1 MDLVSVQFLDEPV
14 DFLYLL
20 LGIIDAL
27 HQHDLQ
33 IDSSRKLAAKI
44 WNVPVENIDP
54 KPSYHTVEMFR
65 ALDRGD
71 IRFMWIQIT
80 NPMVTM
86 PNLNRY
92 RNGAKKDDRFV
103 VRTELPGVK
112 EEDVHV
118 NIEGNILTFTGE
130 RKSEEEISK
139 EHYHRTE
146 RYYGSFCRS
155 FAIPDSVDRDK
166 IKATF
171 KSGMMKLDLPK
182 KEEVKP
188 KEIKIEVE
196 K

>member
-1 MDLVSVQFLDEPV
+1 MRLVKYSPLKDLWDLEERVNRTFRDMVPRHLFHEEEFTGGWEPLV
-14 DFLYLL
+14 DVYETDK
-20 LGIIDAL
+20 G
-27 HQHDLQ
+27 
-33 IDSSRKLAAKI
+33 
-44 WNVPVENIDP
+44 
-54 KPSYHTVEMFR
+54 
-65 ALDRGD
+65 
-71 IRFMWIQIT
+71 
-80 NPMVTM
+80 
-86 PNLNRY
+86 
-92 RNGAKKDDRFV
+92 FV
-103 VRTELPGVK
+103 LKAELPGMK

-130 RKSEEEISK
+130 RKREEEITK

-155 FAIPDSVDRDK
+155 FAIPESVDREH

-171 KSGMMKLDLPK
+171 RSGVMKLDLPK

>member
-1 MDLVSVQFLDEPV
+1 MRLVKYSPLKGLY
-14 DFLYLL
+14 DF
-20 LGIIDAL
+20 
-27 HQHDLQ
+27 
-33 IDSSRKLAAKI
+33 
-44 WNVPVENIDP
+44 E
-54 KPSYHTVEMFR
+54 
-65 ALDRGD
+65 
-71 IRFMWIQIT
+71 
-80 NPMVTM
+80 
-86 PNLNRY
+86 
-92 RNGAKKDDRFV
+92 DRFDRV
-103 VRTELPGVK
+103 WRDIVPHHLFHERNLTGGWEPLVDVYETGKSFVLKAELPGMK

-130 RKSEEEISK
+130 RKREEEITK

-155 FAIPDSVDRDK
+155 FAIPESVDREH

-171 KSGMMKLDLPK
+171 RSGVMKLDLPK